1 MRGKTQAKRSRPL
14 SRGTLV
20 SDTAERLRD
29 LIFVAEPGELIGSLQ
44 NLASTLGVGIVT
56 LQQAARV
63 LEHEGLLT
71 ARTGP
76 GGGFYG
82 ARPDRAALERS
93 LAAYMRM
100 YPASQEEALDMTS
113 LLFTQLATAAASCR
127 DETLRDGLRALA
139 ETLEACE
146 GMSDI
151 GNFESDFQ
159 DLLFRMVDRPL
170 FELLTHVTL
179 HFFTS
184 QPGADFHVSG
194 QSPEEWRAGRYRII
208 DAILRND
215 AELARFEA
223 DRSNRRG
230 ILDHLAKKERK
241 QP

>member
-1 MRGKTQAKRSRPL
+1 MDQVRRSRSL
-14 SRGTLV
+14 ARGTLV
-20 SDTAERLRD
+20 SDTAERLRN
-29 LIFVAEPGELIGSLQ
+29 LIFRAEPGELIGSLQ
-44 NLASTLGVGIVT
+44 NLARDLGVGIVT

-76 GGGFYG
+76 GGGYYG
-82 ARPDRAALERS
+82 SRPDKAALERS

-113 LLFTQLATAAASCR
+113 LLFTELATAAASCH
-127 DETLRDGLRALA
+127 DETLRDGLRTLA
-139 ETLEACE
+139 QSLEGNNGYSEIASFET
-146 GMSDI
+146 
-151 GNFESDFQ
+151 DFQ

-179 HFFTS
+179 HFFS
-184 QPGADFHVSG
+184 SRPEPDFELSG
-194 QSPEEWRAGRYRII
+194 QTPDEWRAGRRRII

-230 ILDHLAKKERK
+230 ILSRLADKGQRS
-241 QP
+241 

>member
-1 MRGKTQAKRSRPL
+1 
-14 SRGTLV
+14 LV

-29 LIFVAEPGELIGSLQ
+29 LIFAAEPGELIGSLQ
-44 NLASTLGVGIVT
+44 NLAATLGVGIVT

-76 GGGFYG
+76 GGGYYG
-82 ARPDRAALERS
+82 SRPDKAALERS

-113 LLFTQLATAAASCR
+113 LLFTELATAAASCR
-127 DETLRDGLRALA
+127 NEALRDGLRTLA
-139 ETLEACE
+139 QSLE
-146 GMSDI
+146 GGDGRSDVDSFEVI
-151 GNFESDFQ
+151 SSFESDFQ

-179 HFFTS
+179 HFFS
-184 QPGADFHVSG
+184 SRSEPDVELSG
-194 QSPEEWRAGRYRII
+194 QSPEEWKAGRRRII

-230 ILDHLAKKERK
+230 ILARLASRSRSS
-241 QP
+241 